1 MSTYAEVGLR
11 RSLLMFIVVKQLSS
25 DVYSSKGVEVKR
37 VAMPSL
43 GLINGIAGMLTKLH
57 TPKGDYWI
65 K

>member
-1 MSTYAEVGLR
+1 
-11 RSLLMFIVVKQLSS
+11 MFIVVKQLSS

-37 VAMPSL
+37 VAMQSL
-43 GLINGIAGMLTKLH
+43 GLINGIARMLTKLH